1 MTSGATRPSSTK
13 PARRTRRRARGF
25 TLIEAALATMV
36 LGTGMVAMIVAQRA
50 FIAQNEWSTLSST
63 AQRLGNEVRELT
75 MRMPANDPVTG
86 DDVWGSETGEDGV
99 ADFDDLDDFDGAV
112 FSWLD
117 GSGPISALG
126 APIDDMDGWTQR
138 VAVEFV
144 NDFDLTEV
152 VDAGAS
158 EMVRVTVVV
167 EFTAPGEE
175 DAREMAR
182 VTWLAPR

>member
-1 MTSGATRPSSTK
+1 MTTTAIEAIRMD
-13 PARRTRRRARGF
+13 PARRARRRARGF

-86 DDVWGSETGEDGV
+86 DDVWGAETGEDTV

-117 GSGPISALG
+117 GTGPISALG
-126 APIDDMDGWTQR
+126 EPIADMDGWTQR

-144 NDFDLTEV
+144 DDFDLTEV
-152 VDAGAS
+152 VAAGTS
-158 EMVRVTVVV
+158 GMVRMTVVV

-182 VTWLAPR
+182 VAWLAPR